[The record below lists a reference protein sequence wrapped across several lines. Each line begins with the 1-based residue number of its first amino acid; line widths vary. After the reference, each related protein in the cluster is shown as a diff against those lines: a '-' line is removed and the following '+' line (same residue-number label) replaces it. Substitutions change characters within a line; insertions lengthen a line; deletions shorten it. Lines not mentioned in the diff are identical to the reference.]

1 MARKKKENADKPN
14 GNRGTYVRCAAE
26 GCRRK
31 VTVGE
36 LCAACAAKAQTVE
49 GAVVVAEECVHRM
62 MASEAEHWGRLFAEF
77 QGHNQAA
84 QLLAMQQREVQRDA
98 AQRIADLEQRRQAEI
113 ARAAEVRRTYEQVT
127 QELCTKYKTDRQ
139 YTVIDVDS
147 RAIREERP
155 AT

>member
-36 LCAACAAKAQTVE
+36 LCAACAAKAQTGE

-84 QLLAMQQREVQRDA
+84 QLLGDLDRAEDA
-98 AQRIADLEQRRQAEI
+98 
-113 ARAAEVRRTYEQVT
+113 T
-127 QELCTKYKTDRQ
+127 QEALL
-139 YTVIDVDS
+139 S
-147 RAIREERP
+147 A
-155 AT
+155 